1 MKRTFILTS
10 CLAFIVLFS
19 ACDGPAKTDEASAV
33 TATSETTKNDMSQV
47 RAEISAIEKEWAD
60 ALNKKDINALMA
72 LYADDATSMQD
83 GAPTLTGKAAI
94 QAQQEKDFTAPDR
107 YASISFETKDVY
119 GTPDEVTEV
128 GTSLMKDAAGKEIGT
143 GKYVAV
149 YQKKD
154 GKYKCIREIYN
165 KDSK

>member
-1 MKRTFILTS
+1 MKKTIILTS
-10 CLAFIVLFS
+10 CLALIFS
-19 ACDGPAKTDEASAV
+19 LNSCDGPKNDDASSV
-33 TATSETTKNDMSQV
+33 MTTTETSKNDMTQV
-47 RAEISAIEKEWAD
+47 RADISAVEKEWAD

-72 LYADDATSMQD
+72 LYAEDATSMQD
-83 GAPTLTGKAAI
+83 GAPTLSGKAAI
-94 QAQQEKDFTAPDR
+94 QAQQEKDFAAPAR
-107 YASISFETKDVY
+107 YASISFETQDVY

-128 GTSLMKDAAGKEIGT
+128 GTSSEKDAAGIVTGT
-143 GKYVAV
+143 GKYMAV

>member
-1 MKRTFILTS
+1 MKRTFILSS

-19 ACDGPAKTDEASAV
+19 AWDGPAKTDEASAV

-47 RAEISAIEKEWAD
+47 RAEISAVEKEWAD

-72 LYADDATSMQD
+72 LYADDAASMQD

-94 QAQQEKDFTAPDR
+94 QAQQEKDFTATDR
-107 YASISFETKDVY
+107 YTSISFETKDVF
-119 GTPDEVTEV
+119 GNPDEVTEV
-128 GTSLMKDAAGKEIGT
+128 GTSSMKDATGKAIGT
-143 GKYVAV
+143 GKYMAV

>member
-1 MKRTFILTS
+1 
-10 CLAFIVLFS
+10 
-19 ACDGPAKTDEASAV
+19 
-33 TATSETTKNDMSQV
+33 MSQV
-47 RAEISAIEKEWAD
+47 RTEILAVEKEWAD
-60 ALNKKDINALMA
+60 ALNKKDVNALMA

-94 QAQQEKDFTAPDR
+94 QAQLEKDFTAPGR

-128 GTSLMKDAAGKEIGT
+128 GTSLEKDAAGKQTNT
-143 GKYVAV
+143 GKYMTVF
-149 YQKKD
+149 QKKD

-165 KDSK
+165 KDLK